1 MRADDKPTLFRPG
14 VGRRGMTELHYAAYG
29 GDMNELAKQLDAG
42 ANPNATD
49 DYRNYTALHWL
60 TDMAATGG
68 PRVQML
74 RRLVQDGANIHL
86 VANTG
91 QTALSLAQAAG
102 SATGDQL
109 ASELLLMGASPDTQN
124 DA

>member
-1 MRADDKPTLFRPG
+1 MSTDDKPTLFRPG
-14 VGRRGMTELHYAAYG
+14 VGKRGMSELHYAAYS
-29 GDMNELAKQLDAG
+29 GDLNELANHLNAG

-60 TDMAATGG
+60 ADMAATGG

-74 RRLVQDGANIHL
+74 RLLVQDGANIHL
-86 VANTG
+86 VSNTG

-102 SATGDQL
+102 NATGDQL
-109 ASELLLMGASPDTQN
+109 ASELLLLGASPDTPN